1 MSTTDIFLRS
11 RWQRIQPTREFAREN
26 RRKKIGKVR
35 YISTSA
41 MYARLTPEER
51 QECDNELLSHVWLVV
66 DNDSQTNPFT
76 EYYLNRDNIIKKHY
90 RNHLMKKRGCQIDD
104 ELERCFA
111 DG

>member
-26 RRKKIGKVR
+26 RRKKLGKVR

-51 QECDNELLSHVWLVV
+51 QECDNELSNCFWLV
-66 DNDSQTNPFT
+66 DIDSQTNPFK
-76 EYYLNRDNIIKKHY
+76 EYYLNRDNIIKRHY
-90 RNHLMKKRGCQIDD
+90 RDHLMKQRGCQIDD

>member
-26 RRKKIGKVR
+26 RRKKLGKVR
-35 YISTSA
+35 HISTLT
-41 MYARLTPEER
+41 MYTRLTPEE
-51 QECDNELLSHVWLVV
+51 QEACDNELLSHVWLV
-66 DNDSQTNPFT
+66 DNDSQPDPYW
-76 EYYLNRDNIIKKHY
+76 EYYLNRDTIIKKHY

-111 DG
+111 DV

>member
-35 YISTSA
+35 YISTST

-51 QECDNELLSHVWLVV
+51 QECDNELS
-66 DNDSQTNPFT
+66 NPFK
-76 EYYLNRDNIIKKHY
+76 EYYLNRDNIIKRHY
-90 RNHLMKKRGCQIDD
+90 RDHLMKQRGCQIDD